1 MQSEFTF
8 DSSTIGTK
16 KTMIFDEPIPLGSV
30 VTFSGSYSY
39 APPVEEYLVLPPES
53 GWSKMIVLP
62 VSPGSYQME
71 LKTMFG
77 FYDPIDFTSGMFR
90 QKSFIQ
96 VASTDVVDGKIK
108 SLSCWASGDLL
119 DDIYITVD
127 MVVFEFLPN

>member
-1 MQSEFTF
+1 MG
-8 DSSTIGTK
+8 SSKIMVFFVPMAELSKVNSDCITI
-16 KTMIFDEPIPLGSV
+16 LGPFV
-30 VTFSGSYSY
+30 
-39 APPVEEYLVLPPES
+39 PPE
-53 GWSKMIVLP
+53 LP
-62 VSPGSYQME
+62 V
-71 LKTMFG
+71 FG

>member
-8 DSSTIGTK
+8 DSSAIGTK

-39 APPVEEYLVLPPES
+39 APPGEEYLVLPPES

-62 VSPGSYQME
+62 AYPGSYQME